1 VGGLN
6 TEQWLSSLETFAGA
20 FYKKFPFVEMRG
32 ILMYITKR
40 FKEGQASELGIL
52 RSLIKTVGGYGFVD
66 YDSTASLSDLQL
78 DGRRGSRL
86 LKRETSSF
94 GVVEDVNRE
103 ASQQLRSVLQGGDLG
118 VIILILLSQIRS
130 RALYTKSS
138 DTVKQHVKVIGNM
151 YDDCEAVMCLML
163 EYLSDSSD
171 DSTAKEKFSTSMPS
185 LSDLHYK
192 YGVDTAVAWML
203 CRSLVKPTYLS
214 STARTPTIESLV
226 LFPEAASR
234 HITPTMF
241 ETFYSLAIYDI
252 SCPEERYSVDIER
265 LKKDC
270 DRLLQ
275 LQQGGEAARGQMSM
289 LAAAAAAAGGNLD
302 QIRQAT
308 AFTKTHAMQLDRLKS
323 NVDQLSNDFQRQQKR
338 CNLVLSKL
346 ESNRKSLIGSE
357 GDDSVNNSFASAFM
371 TYCIYQRFLLS
382 PEDALY
388 CAHFVK
394 LLHKIKVPG
403 FPTIELIDN
412 IINAVIGSLYCVT
425 EDEAG
430 NLSIFF
436 NEIWKAVNAW
446 RYDND
451 AFASELKDTVSFECV
466 MCFMVF
472 MIFIPHHPFV
482 IPASFS
488 LALDS
493 RKSLQRRMVLIFE
506 C

>member
-1 VGGLN
+1 
-6 TEQWLSSLETFAGA
+6 
-20 FYKKFPFVEMRG
+20 
-32 ILMYITKR
+32 MYITKR

-130 RALYTKSS
+130 RVLYSKSS

-151 YDDCEAVMCLML
+151 YDQCEAVMCLML
-163 EYLSDSSD
+163 EFLSDSSD
-171 DSTAKEKFSTSMPS
+171 DSTAKEKFASSMPS

-192 YGVDTAVAWML
+192 YGVEQSVAWML
-203 CRSLVKPTYLS
+203 CRPLVKPTYLS
-214 STARTPTIESLV
+214 STAGTPTMESLV

-270 DRLLQ
+270 DRLIQ

-289 LAAAAAAAGGNLD
+289 LAAAAAAAGGNYD

-308 AFTKTHAMQLDRLKS
+308 AFTKTHAMQLDRLRS

-346 ESNRKSLIGSE
+346 EANRKSLIGSE

-371 TYCIYQRFLLS
+371 TYCIYQRFFLS

-412 IINAVIGSLYCVT
+412 IVNAVIGSLYCVT

-430 NLSIFF
+430 NLSIFL

-466 MCFMVF
+466 MFFMVF
-472 MIFIPHHPFV
+472 MIFGPHHRFV

-493 RKSLQRRMVLIFE
+493 RKSFQRKMALIFM